1 MGVWLF
7 FFFFKQKTAYGLRIS
22 DWSSDVCSSDL
33 NSRPGV
39 PCACEKCSNMR
50 SRPMQDMAYSPGG
63 SGGIA
68 SVEPWLATGTKG
80 YTQPVEK
87 ATMREARKLSAT
99 SAGTWQIGRAH
110 V

>member
-1 MGVWLF
+1 
-7 FFFFKQKTAYGLRIS
+7 
-22 DWSSDVCSSDL
+22 
-33 NSRPGV
+33 
-39 PCACEKCSNMR
+39 
-50 SRPMQDMAYSPGG
+50 MAYSPGG

-99 SAGTWQIGRAH
+99 SAGTWPFIAQVRLWLPLATNLRPAMNTTFFARGSASTRSEERR
-110 V
+110 VGKECVSTCRSLWTLVNTDKKT

>member
-1 MGVWLF
+1 
-7 FFFFKQKTAYGLRIS
+7 
-22 DWSSDVCSSDL
+22 
-33 NSRPGV
+33 
-39 PCACEKCSNMR
+39 
-50 SRPMQDMAYSPGG
+50 MAYSPGG

-99 SAGTWQIGRAH
+99 SAGTWPFIAQVRLWLPLAPNLRPAMNTTFFARGSASTAARRSEEHTSELQSLMRISYA
-110 V
+110 VFCLKKKK